1 MKHSKKLVSADNH
14 SNIFNFHYTYLVT
27 LVPVCKDDLV
37 LLPKRLAE
45 THGNI
50 SRLVVAQRITSAVQ
64 FVDPLT
70 AQTAD
75 VSEEK
80 VRLLLQRCGSRS
92 GSDVPEALLVCI
104 ILVSRGA
111 FAPPCSPFAACFRAA
126 DRVPFASSQVRVFA
140 PVTFLTPFAVV
151 S

>member
-1 MKHSKKLVSADNH
+1 MVSADNH

-45 THGNI
+45 SHGSI

-64 FVDPLT
+64 FADPLT

-75 VSEEK
+75 ITEEK
-80 VRLLLQRCGSRS
+80 VGRAAERCLAIVAFSLAPGRSLLLPDLLRCG
-92 GSDVPEALLVCI
+92 
-104 ILVSRGA
+104 
-111 FAPPCSPFAACFRAA
+111 
-126 DRVPFASSQVRVFA
+126 
-140 PVTFLTPFAVV
+140 
-151 S
+151 

>member
-1 MKHSKKLVSADNH
+1 MPQVKHSKKLVSADNH

-45 THGNI
+45 QLGNI
-50 SRLVVAQRITSAVQ
+50 SRLVATQRVTSAVQ

-75 VSEEK
+75 VTEEK
-80 VRLLLQRCGSRS
+80 VSNSALRLCTAGAVCGMWRS
-92 GSDVPEALLVCI
+92 YCCG
-104 ILVSRGA
+104 R
-111 FAPPCSPFAACFRAA
+111 F
-126 DRVPFASSQVRVFA
+126 
-140 PVTFLTPFAVV
+140 
-151 S
+151 

>member
-45 THGNI
+45 QLGNI
-50 SRLVVAQRITSAVQ
+50 DRLVMAQRISSAVQ
-64 FVDPLT
+64 FVDPRT

-75 VSEEK
+75 VTEEK
-80 VRLLLQRCGSRS
+80 VISTTNRARFKSTSDPIKNASLSMQLLCTRFAGCKVRSCRRLNIAMSPEGS
-92 GSDVPEALLVCI
+92 
-104 ILVSRGA
+104 
-111 FAPPCSPFAACFRAA
+111 
-126 DRVPFASSQVRVFA
+126 
-140 PVTFLTPFAVV
+140 
-151 S
+151 

>member
-45 THGNI
+45 SLGNI
-50 SRLVVAQRITSAVQ
+50 SRLVVAQRITSAIQ

-80 VRLLLQRCGSRS
+80 VRRGSGARALSFVVLWRS
-92 GSDVPEALLVCI
+92 SASCPILPRPLALLC
-104 ILVSRGA
+104 
-111 FAPPCSPFAACFRAA
+111 
-126 DRVPFASSQVRVFA
+126 
-140 PVTFLTPFAVV
+140 
-151 S
+151 

>member
-1 MKHSKKLVSADNH
+1 MSADNH

-45 THGNI
+45 SLGSI
-50 SRLVVAQRITSAVQ
+50 SRLVATQRVTSAVQ

-75 VSEEK
+75 VTEEK
-80 VRLLLQRCGSRS
+80 VRY
-92 GSDVPEALLVCI
+92 E
-104 ILVSRGA
+104 
-111 FAPPCSPFAACFRAA
+111 AACRYCIVAFSGIYRLYLI
-126 DRVPFASSQVRVFA
+126 RV
-140 PVTFLTPFAVV
+140 LMV
-151 S
+151 SGGGDGGGGDCSH

>member
-1 MKHSKKLVSADNH
+1 MSADNH

-45 THGNI
+45 SHGNI
-50 SRLVVAQRITSAVQ
+50 SRLVVAQRVTSAVQ

-75 VSEEK
+75 ISEEK
-80 VRLLLQRCGSRS
+80 VRRAWNIGVAVVAFSLAS
-92 GSDVPEALLVCI
+92 
-104 ILVSRGA
+104 VSA
-111 FAPPCSPFAACFRAA
+111 FA
-126 DRVPFASSQVRVFA
+126 
-140 PVTFLTPFAVV
+140 
-151 S
+151 

>member
-1 MKHSKKLVSADNH
+1 MAQVKHSKKLVSADNH

-45 THGNI
+45 QLGNI

-75 VSEEK
+75 VTEEK
-80 VRLLLQRCGSRS
+80 VCFFATCGRGFLLQVFMLLRSRRK
-92 GSDVPEALLVCI
+92 LT
-104 ILVSRGA
+104 R
-111 FAPPCSPFAACFRAA
+111 
-126 DRVPFASSQVRVFA
+126 
-140 PVTFLTPFAVV
+140 FLSFLR
-151 S
+151 

>member
-45 THGNI
+45 SLGNI
-50 SRLVVAQRITSAVQ
+50 SRLAVAQRITSAIQ

-75 VSEEK
+75 VTEEK
-80 VRLLLQRCGSRS
+80 VGREAALALFLVVWHSSASRPILLPQSMLLCWFPRCLRKVRSWRTKSKASRLDLSASKALAS
-92 GSDVPEALLVCI
+92 ALL
-104 ILVSRGA
+104 S
-111 FAPPCSPFAACFRAA
+111 AP
-126 DRVPFASSQVRVFA
+126 
-140 PVTFLTPFAVV
+140 
-151 S
+151 

>member
-1 MKHSKKLVSADNH
+1 MSRFRPSSTFLTCLRLVARCTPSARINSVPQVKHSKKLVSADNH

-45 THGNI
+45 QLGNI
-50 SRLVVAQRITSAVQ
+50 SRLVATQRVTSAVQ

-75 VSEEK
+75 VTEEK
-80 VRLLLQRCGSRS
+80 VSDLAQRLFTVG
-92 GSDVPEALLVCI
+92 V
-104 ILVSRGA
+104 
-111 FAPPCSPFAACFRAA
+111 
-126 DRVPFASSQVRVFA
+126 
-140 PVTFLTPFAVV
+140 
-151 S
+151 

>member
-45 THGNI
+45 SLGNI
-50 SRLVVAQRITSAVQ
+50 SRLVIAQRITSAVQ
-64 FVDPLT
+64 FTDPLT

-75 VSEEK
+75 VTEEK
-80 VRLLLQRCGSRS
+80 VILRLKRGVVLLMPPSASVNTFWGPLLSFRFTNAGS
-92 GSDVPEALLVCI
+92 EALGARKAGNDLHRAHVSIEIRSLV
-104 ILVSRGA
+104 
-111 FAPPCSPFAACFRAA
+111 
-126 DRVPFASSQVRVFA
+126 
-140 PVTFLTPFAVV
+140 
-151 S
+151 

>member
-1 MKHSKKLVSADNH
+1 MVSADNH

-45 THGNI
+45 SHGNI
-50 SRLVVAQRITSAVQ
+50 SRLVVAQRVTSAVQ
-64 FVDPLT
+64 FADPLT

-80 VRLLLQRCGSRS
+80 VRRETAVPLLRALWHLPPLPDSACG
-92 GSDVPEALLVCI
+92 V
-104 ILVSRGA
+104 
-111 FAPPCSPFAACFRAA
+111 
-126 DRVPFASSQVRVFA
+126 
-140 PVTFLTPFAVV
+140 
-151 S
+151 